1 MVLSFNLLYLLLN
14 SKKKLLM
21 IKHDGEISLS
31 LRSKL
36 YQLNLKKNNNFGN
49 KFLHK
54 KIGKV
59 IEIYNFCDYDYNY
72 FFLKLRLR

>member
-1 MVLSFNLLYLLLN
+1 
-14 SKKKLLM
+14 M

-36 YQLNLKKNNNFGN
+36 YQLNLKRLIILIINF
-49 KFLHK
+49 FI

-59 IEIYNFCDYDYNY
+59 IEIYNCCDYDND
-72 FFLKLRLR
+72 FFRKSRLRLLFSLPIEKAID